1 MKYVFGPVPS
11 RRLGNSLGVDLL
23 TFKACT
29 FDCVYCQL
37 GRTTDQ
43 TTQRRSFVPADE
55 VIAEVRQAL
64 SSEGRGE
71 PRVRPP
77 SSGPSPVIRA
87 NTRFAPTS
95 AARVDYVTL
104 SGSGEPTLSLDL
116 GRVIRAIK
124 SFTKV
129 PVAVLTNG
137 SLLGRPEV
145 RVDLAEADVVVP
157 SLDAG
162 TQETFERVNRA
173 QGMDVRAVARGIRV
187 FSLSYGGGVWL
198 EVMVVAGLNDS
209 PEEARA
215 IVAALEGARIDKVQ
229 LNTVVRAPAEP
240 WAQAVGGER
249 LRELAAVLEALA
261 PVEIIGSYSPP
272 PAGLARAK
280 SRASKPRGR
289 VNGAPPSQITLPR
302 GSEPAGGSQR
312 ADVEEAIL
320 ATLARR
326 PCGAAELATS
336 LGLHRSLIVK
346 HVEELERAGRVERV
360 RVGAKVQYRVPSP
373 GRRD

>member
-37 GRTTDQ
+37 GRTTEL

-249 LRELAAVLEALA
+249 LRELAAILEALA
-261 PVEIIGSYSPP
+261 PVEIIGSYS
-272 PAGLARAK
+272 RE
-280 SRASKPRGR
+280 RH
-289 VNGAPPSQITLPR
+289 T
-302 GSEPAGGSQR
+302 SQR

-336 LGLHRSLIVK
+336 LGVEGGPLVERI
-346 HVEELERAGRVERV
+346 EELVRAGRLERV
-360 RVGAKVQYRVPSP
+360 RVAGAVQYRVPP
-373 GRRD
+373 PATGG